1 MERKKIVLSCV
12 IVFTMLLISSLFLF
26 THIKRDI
33 KIKRIKQEVIDFL
46 DNKYDEEFTVLSI
59 KNEKNSYNDYSE
71 EDALTKYI
79 DSSYI
84 YTLTVQSSRL
94 VEFPVIYVDYEKDNY
109 DDFKNYDIIEQGIY
123 ENYIYEYKI
132 RDIKQEIKQ
141 KILETFSN
149 ANNLDVSIE
158 NITLSPDNILVNRS
172 LQSDELTNLYDDYRK
187 MNKAISNHEYY
198 EMCSRIMS
206 ETALVINLDIDDFI
220 DVSKVEH
227 LEEEVRTAVT
237 YLQDLGYENYEI
249 HLNFTDYQSA
259 IATRFIDDSKEEI
272 YLLFEYANYSSVPYE
287 EQLKI
292 YIFDK

>member
-1 MERKKIVLSCV
+1 MERKKIILSCV
-12 IVFTMLLISSLFLF
+12 IVFTLLLISSLFLF

-33 KIKRIKQEVIDFL
+33 KIKKIKQEVIDFL
-46 DNKYDEEFTVLSI
+46 NNKYDEEFTVLSI

-71 EDALTKYI
+71 ENAITKYI

-84 YTLTVQSSRL
+84 YNLTVQSSRL
-94 VEFPVIYVDYEKDNY
+94 LEFTVIYVDYEKDNY
-109 DDFKNYDIIEQGIY
+109 DDFKNYDIIEKGIY

-141 KILETFSN
+141 TILETFNNSD
-149 ANNLDVSIE
+149 NLDVTIE

-172 LQSDELTNLYDDYRK
+172 LQGDELTSLYDDYRK
-187 MNKAISNHEYY
+187 MNKDISNLEYY

-206 ETALVINLDIDDFI
+206 ETALVLSLDIDDFI
-220 DVSKVEH
+220 DVSKIGH
-227 LEEEVRTAVT
+227 LEEELQHAVI
-237 YLQDLGYENYEI
+237 YLQNLGYENYEI
-249 HLNFTDYQSA
+249 HLNFKDYQSA

-272 YLLFEYANYSSVPYE
+272 YLLFEYANSSSVPYE

-292 YIFDK
+292 FIFDK